1 MAIILWNK
9 EEARQMDKRLTTNAN
24 LKVDQ
29 DKPTPDSQQDDQGQ
43 AQDKQQSNKIEG
55 YALMFNQPSKDLG
68 GFVEVIDP
76 KALDGVDLSNV
87 IMLDQHDYS
96 KPLASVKAGT
106 LQLDVDDKGLH
117 FTATIDPNVSYAND
131 TLNNVK
137 NGNINSMSFRFDT
150 DDGSDSWTRDDNGQI
165 TRTVN
170 KIKDLL
176 EVSTVTIPSYNAG
189 NVDVDKTSIRSY
201 NQFIES
207 EEQDKMQKTL
217 LNPAENPEQP
227 SMAFENYIRSRG
239 ETRDGLTT
247 KGAEAVIPEEVVT
260 PVLELKNS
268 KYNLANYATVKTVG
282 TGSGHYPI
290 ATRYNTAT
298 LATKEEQAEIGDV
311 DANMFEDVKF
321 ETKTRAGKIA
331 LSNEVVDDAEVD
343 IVAEVKNQLQKLVDN
358 TDNAEIIKV
367 LQGDTFQKKTV
378 ANVDDLKKVFN
389 VDLDP
394 ALQGTSTWLVNQSA
408 FQVLDTLKDN
418 EGRYLLQPDV
428 TAPSGFS
435 LFGQPVVKISNKFL
449 PDNSDGT
456 HPMILGDIAEAV
468 AVFRRNQVTAQW
480 DKFDMYSQ
488 GLSVVVRNDYQP
500 ISADAAFNLSLADSA
515 KGTTVK

>member
-29 DKPTPDSQQDDQGQ
+29 DKLAPDSQQDDQGQ

-170 KIKDLL
+170 QIKDLL

-268 KYNLANYATVKTVG
+268 QYNLANYATVKTVG
-282 TGSGHYPI
+282 TGSGYYPI

-298 LATKEEQAEIGDV
+298 LATKEELAEIGDV
-311 DANMFEDVKF
+311 DANMFENVKF

-331 LSNEVVDDAEVD
+331 LSNEIVDDAEVD

-367 LQGDTFQKKTV
+367 LQGDTFQKKNVT
-378 ANVDDLKKVFN
+378 NVDDLKKVFN

-435 LFGQPVVKISNKFL
+435 LLGQPVVKISNKFL

-515 KGTTVK
+515 KGTTAK

>member
-1 MAIILWNK
+1 
-9 EEARQMDKRLTTNAN
+9 MDKRLTTNAN

-247 KGAEAVIPEEVVT
+247 KGAEAVIPEEVVN

-298 LATKEEQAEIGDV
+298 LATKEELAEIGDV
-311 DANMFEDVKF
+311 DANMFENVKF

-331 LSNEVVDDAEVD
+331 LSNEIVDDAEVD

-367 LQGDTFQKKTV
+367 LQGDTFQKKAV

-408 FQVLDTLKDN
+408 CQVLDTLKDN

-435 LFGQPVVKISNKFL
+435 LLGQPVVKISNKFL

-515 KGTTVK
+515 KGTTAK

>member
-1 MAIILWNK
+1 
-9 EEARQMDKRLTTNAN
+9 MDKRLTTNAN

-247 KGAEAVIPEEVVT
+247 KGAEAVIPEEVVN

-298 LATKEEQAEIGDV
+298 LATKEELAEIGDV
-311 DANMFEDVKF
+311 DANMFENVKF

-331 LSNEVVDDAEVD
+331 LSNEIVDDAEVD

-367 LQGDTFQKKTV
+367 LQGDTFQKKAV

-408 FQVLDTLKDN
+408 FQALDTLKDN

-435 LFGQPVVKISNKFL
+435 LLGQPVVKISNKFL

-515 KGTTVK
+515 KGTTAK

>member
-1 MAIILWNK
+1 
-9 EEARQMDKRLTTNAN
+9 MDKRLTTNAN

>member
-1 MAIILWNK
+1 
-9 EEARQMDKRLTTNAN
+9 MDKRLTTNAN

-247 KGAEAVIPEEVVT
+247 KGAEAVIPEEVVN

-298 LATKEEQAEIGDV
+298 LATKEELAEIGDV

-331 LSNEVVDDAEVD
+331 LSNEIVDDAEVD

-367 LQGDTFQKKTV
+367 LQGDTFQKKNVT
-378 ANVDDLKKVFN
+378 NVDDLKKVFN

-435 LFGQPVVKISNKFL
+435 LLGQPVVKISNKFL

-515 KGTTVK
+515 KGTTAK

>member
-1 MAIILWNK
+1 
-9 EEARQMDKRLTTNAN
+9 MDKRLTTNAN

-29 DKPTPDSQQDDQGQ
+29 DKLAPDSQQDDQGQ

-247 KGAEAVIPEEVVT
+247 KGAEAVIPEEVVN

-298 LATKEEQAEIGDV
+298 LATKEELAEIGDV
-311 DANMFEDVKF
+311 DANMFENVKF

-331 LSNEVVDDAEVD
+331 LSNEIVDDAEVD

-367 LQGDTFQKKTV
+367 LQGDTFQKKNVT
-378 ANVDDLKKVFN
+378 NVDDLKKVFN

-435 LFGQPVVKISNKFL
+435 LLGQPVVKISNKFL

-515 KGTTVK
+515 KGTTAK